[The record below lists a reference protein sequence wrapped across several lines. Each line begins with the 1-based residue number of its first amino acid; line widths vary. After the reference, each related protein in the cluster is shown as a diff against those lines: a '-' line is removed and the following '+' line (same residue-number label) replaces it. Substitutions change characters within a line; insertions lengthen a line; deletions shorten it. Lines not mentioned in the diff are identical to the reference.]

1 MSPCPSSASAPIW
14 SRMVRESILDET
26 WKEWFDGLN
35 LTSLDD
41 GSTLLTGI
49 LDDSTAL
56 HSVLNKIRNLNMD
69 LVSVSF
75 KEVSEDHNEMQ

>member
-1 MSPCPSSASAPIW
+1 MP
-14 SRMVRESILDET
+14 RLYSIVIAHLLDET

-35 LTSLDD
+35 LAPMEN

-75 KEVSEDHNEMQ
+75 NEIPESHDETQ

>member
-1 MSPCPSSASAPIW
+1 MPRFYTIVIAHL
-14 SRMVRESILDET
+14 LDET
-26 WKEWFDGLN
+26 WKEWFDDLN
-35 LTSLDD
+35 LNPMED

-69 LVSVSF
+69 LMSVSF
-75 KEVSEDHNEMQ
+75 KEVPEGHDEIQ

>member
-1 MSPCPSSASAPIW
+1 MPRLYTIVISHL
-14 SRMVRESILDET
+14 LDET
-26 WKEWFDGLN
+26 WMEWFDGLN
-35 LTSLDD
+35 LTHTED
-41 GSTLLTGI
+41 GSTQLKGI

-75 KEVSEDHNEMQ
+75 KEVSEDHDETQ

>member
-1 MSPCPSSASAPIW
+1 MPRFYTIVIAHL
-14 SRMVRESILDET
+14 LDET

-35 LTSLDD
+35 LTPTEDE
-41 GSTLLTGI
+41 STLLTGI

-75 KEVSEDHNEMQ
+75 KEVPEDHDEIQ

>member
-1 MSPCPSSASAPIW
+1 MPRLYTIVIAHL
-14 SRMVRESILDET
+14 LDET

-56 HSVLNKIRNLNMD
+56 YSVLNKIRNLNMD